1 MEGLM
6 RYAIV
11 VAAVMSIV
19 LALPAFADCQS
30 DIDEVKA
37 QVDDEKGSYTREARK
52 EARKHL
58 AKAEHDKDDA
68 KACRTEILSARKALQ
83 KGKR

>member
-1 MEGLM
+1 LEGLVK
-6 RYAIV
+6 YVIV
-11 VAAVMSIV
+11 VAAIV
-19 LALPAFADCQS
+19 NMVLVLPAFADCQS
-30 DIDEVKA
+30 DIDELKA

-68 KACRTEILSARKALQ
+68 KACKTEILNARKALQ

>member
-1 MEGLM
+1 MKYVIL
-6 RYAIV
+6 
-11 VAAVMSIV
+11 VAAVVNMV

-30 DIDEVKA
+30 DIDELKA
-37 QVDDEKGSYTREARK
+37 QIDDEKASYTREARK

-58 AKAEHDKDDA
+58 TKAEHNKDDA
-68 KACRTEILSARKALQ
+68 KACRTEILDARKALQ

>member
-1 MEGLM
+1 M
-6 RYAIV
+6 RYVIV
-11 VAAVMSIV
+11 VATVMGIV
-19 LALPAFADCQS
+19 FALPAFADCQS
-30 DIDEVKA
+30 DIDELKA
-37 QVDDEKGSYTREARK
+37 QIDDQKADYTREARK

-68 KACRTEILSARKALQ
+68 KACRAEILDTRKALQ

>member
-1 MEGLM
+1 LEGLVK
-6 RYAIV
+6 YVIV
-11 VAAVMSIV
+11 VAAIVSIV

-30 DIDEVKA
+30 DIDELKA
-37 QVDDEKGSYTREARK
+37 QVDDEKGDYTREARK

-68 KACRTEILSARKALQ
+68 KACKTEILNARRALQ

>member
-1 MEGLM
+1 LEDLM
-6 RYAIV
+6 KYVIV
-11 VAAVMSIV
+11 VAALMSTV

-37 QVDDEKGSYTREARK
+37 QVDDDKGNYTREARK

-58 AKAEHDKDDA
+58 AKAENNKDDA
-68 KACRTEILSARKALQ
+68 KACRTEILDARRALQ